1 MDKQYEQY
9 CAQDALFYDSAQR
22 SDRRRYFPVAR
33 RPLPQ
38 GWRRTPSGDWI
49 MFYRSGAALPRQGW
63 KIHVSACQENAAH
76 TLTKVWEYCLSRDV
90 PFKIMGSPLD
100 VLMRNMKYAPRHGS
114 GKAAT
119 IYPSDEAAC
128 ERVLRELDAEL
139 DGAAGPYIL
148 SDLRYGSGPL
158 YVRYGGFAARLC
170 RDSDGEM
177 VPAIEAPSG
186 DLVPD
191 VRSPVFTLPDWVQ
204 LPEFLAPHLAARNSV
219 AMADLKYDVTGAL
232 HFSNGGGVYTATD
245 KRDGCTV
252 ILKEA
257 RPHAGLAADGSDAV
271 TRLRRE
277 HDLMLRLSGLG
288 IAPEVRGYFHV
299 GDHHFLVEEFIDGST
314 LSSIYS
320 TRYPLM
326 GTEPDPEE
334 VAAYAAW
341 ALRMSAEVERAAA
354 LMHDRGIVFNDLHP
368 FNIMVRP
375 DETVAFI
382 DFEAASDVSE
392 ERVLTV
398 ANPGYAAP
406 RDRTG
411 FAVDA
416 YSLACLRLALFM
428 PLTTLFKLGPRKAAQ
443 LATAIGAAFPVPSG
457 FLDEAVAEITGSP
470 ALTRRKPAAPALVAG
485 RDAAH
490 NDRAHGD
497 PAHNDTADDMASFA
511 DPGERRWPR
520 LSAELVRAI
529 RASATPER
537 TDRLFPGDVDQFRVS
552 GGGIT
557 VAYGA
562 AGVLFALSEATGT
575 RVPEYENWL
584 LKRVKKPP
592 AGIPLGL
599 YDGLSGVAWTLARL
613 GHRDAAIRVAERCL
627 EDDWEHLGLSFFSG
641 LAGFGLAMLDM
652 ADSAAEPALADA
664 GLRAAEIVA
673 GTLTRDAART
683 RETVPARDTVRPGQP
698 APGQPGAAGLMHGA
712 AGQALLLIRMYERTR
727 DPAYLDAAATAL
739 TADLGQCVADHQGGL
754 QVNEGWRILPYLKGG
769 SAGIGMVI
777 SQFLPHRDDAELAA
791 AADRIATAASSVFY
805 AQSGLFNGRAG
816 LLCFLAGRDRA
827 DRRVRAHVTR
837 LAWHAMPHQGG
848 LAFPGDMLMRLSMD
862 LGTGTAGVLLGLA
875 TALAP
880 RHATG
885 FPPHAVVPP
894 RIAALPCL
902 AQPMSSPSGE
912 EEQRE
917 LARR

>member
-22 SDRRRYFPVAR
+22 SDRRRYFPAAR

-38 GWRRTPSGDWI
+38 GWRRTANGDWI
-49 MFYRSGAALPRQGW
+49 MFYRPGSALPRQGW
-63 KIHVSACQENAAH
+63 KIHVSACQENATH
-76 TLTKVWEYCLSRDV
+76 TLTKVWEYCLSHNV

-100 VLMRNMKYAPRHGS
+100 VLIRNMKYAPRHGS

-119 IYPSDEAAC
+119 IYPSDAAAC

-148 SDLRYGSGPL
+148 SDLRFGDGPL
-158 YVRYGGFAARLC
+158 YVRYGGFAERLC
-170 RDSDGEM
+170 RDSEGEM
-177 VPAIEAPSG
+177 VPAIETPSG

-191 VRSPVFTLPDWVQ
+191 VRSPVFTVPDWVE

-219 AMADLKYDVTGAL
+219 AMADLQYNVTGAL

-314 LSSIYS
+314 LNSIYS
-320 TRYPLM
+320 TRYPLT
-326 GTEPDPEE
+326 GTELDPEE
-334 VAAYAAW
+334 VAAYTSW
-341 ALRMSAEVERAAA
+341 ALRTSAEIERAAG
-354 LMHDRGIVFNDLHP
+354 LMHDRGIVFGDLHP
-368 FNIMVRP
+368 FNIMIRP

-382 DFEAASDVSE
+382 DFEAAGDSNE
-392 ERVLTV
+392 ERLLTV

-428 PLTTLFKLGPRKAAQ
+428 PLTTLIPLGPRKAAQ
-443 LATAIGAAFPVPSG
+443 LATAIAAIFPVPSG

-470 ALTRRKPAAPALVAG
+470 AQASRKPAAPALVAD
-485 RDAAH
+485 RDTVH
-490 NDRAHGD
+490 RDTVHRDTVH
-497 PAHNDTADDMASFA
+497 HDTAGDMASFA
-511 DPGERRWPR
+511 DPGERHWPR
-520 LSAELVRAI
+520 LSADLVRAI

-537 TDRLFPGDVDQFRVS
+537 TDRLFPGDVDQFRVT

-557 VAYGA
+557 LAYGA

-575 RVPEYENWL
+575 RVRGYEDWL
-584 LKRVKKPP
+584 LKRLKNPP
-592 AGIPLGL
+592 AGLPLGL

-613 GHRDAAIRVAERCL
+613 GHRDAAVRVAERCL
-627 EDDWEHLGLSFFSG
+627 DDNWEHLGHSFYSG
-641 LAGFGLAMLDM
+641 LAGFGLAMLEM

-673 GTLTRDAART
+673 GTVTTASARAA
-683 RETVPARDTVRPGQP
+683 A
-698 APGQPGAAGLMHGA
+698 GQPGPAGLMHGA
-712 AGQALLLIRMYERTR
+712 AGKALLLIRMYERTR
-727 DPAYLDAAATAL
+727 DPAYLDAAATAI
-739 TADLGQCVADHQGGL
+739 TADLGQCVADRGGGL

-791 AADRIATAASSVFY
+791 AAGQIATAASSVFY
-805 AQSGLFNGRAG
+805 VQSGLFNGRAG
-816 LLCFLAGRDRA
+816 LLCFLAGQDRA
-827 DRRVRAHVTR
+827 DRRVRAHATR
-837 LAWHAMPHQGG
+837 LAWHAVPYQGG
-848 LAFPGDMLMRLSMD
+848 LAFPGDMLLRLSMD

-875 TALAP
+875 TAFAP
-880 RHATG
+880 RHVTG
-885 FPPHAVVPP
+885 SPSHTVVPP
-894 RIAALPCL
+894 RLAALPCL
-902 AQPMSSPSGE
+902 APPMSSPSGE
-912 EEQRE
+912 EKEPE
-917 LARR
+917 LTRR